1 MSNGQSHSSFVP
13 WKLASAAS
21 SWYLMMTT
29 TSLLTLTT
37 VISTTSSWYL
47 AIVAPNVVD
56 IVSISV
62 KEIIPLLAAAEE
74 YLTAG
79 TMIAGTL
86 NAGRTTA
93 VEVLG
98 QDLAA
103 VVTEKVI
110 AAWILLLLN
119 SDREG
124 GDQPSFI
131 TLYAQV
137 YNRDFSPYI

>member
-13 WKLASAAS
+13 WKLALAAS

-37 VISTTSSWYL
+37 VVSTTSSWYL

-62 KEIIPLLAAAEE
+62 EEIRTPPGDGGGIPD
-74 YLTAG
+74 G
-79 TMIAGTL
+79 WDVQL

-93 VEVLG
+93 VEVLRK
-98 QDLAA
+98 DLAA

>member
-13 WKLASAAS
+13 WKLTSAAS

-37 VISTTSSWYL
+37 VVSTTSSWYL
-47 AIVAPNVVD
+47 AIVASNVVD

-62 KEIIPLLAAAEE
+62 KEIRTPPGGDGGIP
-74 YLTAG
+74 TAG

-86 NAGRTTA
+86 NAGRMTA

-103 VVTEKVI
+103 VVTE
-110 AAWILLLLN
+110 
-119 SDREG
+119 
-124 GDQPSFI
+124 
-131 TLYAQV
+131 
-137 YNRDFSPYI
+137 NRLGYYYF